1 MEVEQRAL
9 LQAWWTKSCHD
20 LAAVRLLLAAEP
32 PALDIAVYHCQQAAE
47 KAIKTWLVWKDMPFP
62 KTHDLEAMLK
72 LCIPLDSGFAS
83 LMPHAH
89 VLIPNAFE
97 NRTFLGAGGSPE
109 ISRWRQPPERI
120 PKQPSPGWGGRDP
133 IAPAGAEHV
142 FCVIRWLT
150 PPANFPRPCRAASSG
165 FQLILV

>member
-9 LQAWWTKSCHD
+9 LQAWWSKASRD
-20 LAAVRLLLAAEP
+20 LAAVGVLLAASP
-32 PALDIAVYHCQQAAE
+32 PALDIAVFHCQQAAE
-47 KAIKTWLVWKDMPFP
+47 KTIKTWLVWKDMPFP

-72 LCIPLDSGFAS
+72 LCIPLDSDFET
-83 LMPHAH
+83 LMPHVH

-109 ISRWRQPPERI
+109 ISRWRKPPDHAKNVFRPGRGDGI
-120 PKQPSPGWGGRDP
+120 SAAPSGARLLWDP
-133 IAPAGAEHV
+133 
-142 FCVIRWLT
+142 FRWLT